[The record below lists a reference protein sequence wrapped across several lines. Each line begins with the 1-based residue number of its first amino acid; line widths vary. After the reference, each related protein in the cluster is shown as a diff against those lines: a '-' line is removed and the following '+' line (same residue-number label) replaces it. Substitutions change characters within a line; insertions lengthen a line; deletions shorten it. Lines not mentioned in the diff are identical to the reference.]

1 MNAER
6 VQNTASGVTHHASR
20 RVVAPNRRGIED
32 TSARAIRLLERY
44 RRAAAVGVVAALL
57 LYCTFPPTIV
67 YSTCAVGISLSGI
80 VMMSF
85 DSTVTSAS
93 FPGAS
98 DPLMAS
104 SNPAYAALIV

>member
-32 TSARAIRLLERY
+32 TSARAMRLLERY
-44 RRAAAVGVVAALL
+44 RRAAVGVVAALL

-98 DPLMAS
+98 DPLMVS